1 MTDDIMETMMLSQLL
16 SQNSADDAYD
26 DDDEDSFDAEYFDE
40 DFDDDDDEE
49 SFDFYGDSYAEF
61 DDDDDDD
68 EGFGESF
75 AEKRKARRIKVRPFR
90 RRKVRRRKGAKT
102 ALIRNSNGQT
112 IPVKFSKSFAT
123 TKTLQA
129 SEAKLQAIMKSNH
142 NKLARSTKS
151 IASQTRKL
159 EKRIAKME
167 SAAKMAQLMPLLVE
181 QPKLTEV
188 KFKSGGTSALAG
200 HTVKIESTET
210 EKPDMMLPLLLSG
223 MGGGSGSNNSM
234 MLALALM

>member
-167 SAAKMAQLMPLLVE
+167 SAAKMAQLMPLLVG

-188 KFKSGGTSALAG
+188 KVASTSQFGANK
-200 HTVKIESTET
+200 TIQVESSET